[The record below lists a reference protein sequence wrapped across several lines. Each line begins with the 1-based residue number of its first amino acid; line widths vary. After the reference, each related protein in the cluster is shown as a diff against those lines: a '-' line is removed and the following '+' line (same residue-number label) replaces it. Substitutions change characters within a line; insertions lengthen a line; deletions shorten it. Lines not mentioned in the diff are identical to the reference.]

1 MIKARLEAD
10 IAAHRLPTD
19 GLKAY
24 LELRLRQHLRNKV
37 VDADTLDF
45 DNLRTMSEVTG
56 HSSKAPGLNNNVSTM
71 FTNLMTL
78 METDLSKK

>member
-1 MIKARLEAD
+1 MIKVGLEAD

-19 GLKAY
+19 GLKAD
-24 LELRLRQHLRNKV
+24 LELRLRQHLRDKG

-56 HSSKAPGLNNNVSTM
+56 HSSKSPGLNNNVSTI

-78 METDLSKK
+78 MDTDL

>member
-1 MIKARLEAD
+1 MGLEAD

-19 GLKAY
+19 GLKVD
-24 LELRLRQHLRNKV
+24 LELRLRQHLRNKG

-45 DNLRTMSEVTG
+45 DNLRNMSEVIG
-56 HSSKAPGLNNNVSTM
+56 HSSKAPGLNNNVCTM

-78 METDLSKK
+78 METDL